1 MTITVDFP
9 ASRILVS
16 SDQTELDVGALYA
29 AIKDAQDSET
39 GVMYGPIAAGA
50 GRFDLGGGR
59 TSGLVVRL
67 NAPWQV
73 EFLGTGQRAVD
84 GGTLVGGAG
93 GQPVAS
99 TPGTQVLLNRPA
111 DAFGVATS
119 GSAAPSASEVASAV
133 WAHTSA
139 GDLLGK
145 VEMAQIILRNKTVT
159 NPATGTMT
167 VFADDGVTPL
177 LVASLYEDAGGTVPY
192 RGQGAELRGRFE

>member
-9 ASRILVS
+9 ASRIRVS
-16 SDQTELDVGALYA
+16 SDQTALDVGALYA

-67 NAPWQV
+67 NSPWQV
-73 EFLGTGQRAVD
+73 EFLGTGQRTVD

-93 GQPVAS
+93 GQPVAV

-139 GDLLGK
+139 CDLLGK

-159 NPATGTMT
+159 NPTTGTMT
-167 VFADDGVTPL
+167 VYADDGVTPL
-177 LVASLYEDAGGTVPY
+177 LVANLYEDVGATQPY
-192 RGQGAELRGRFE
+192 RGQGAEHRGRFE

>member
-1 MTITVDFP
+1 MAITVDFP
-9 ASRILVS
+9 ASRIRVS
-16 SDQTELDVGALYA
+16 SDQAALDAGALYA
-29 AIKDAQDSET
+29 AIRDAQDSET

-73 EFLGTGQRAVD
+73 EFLGTGQRTVD

-93 GQPVAS
+93 GQPVAV
-99 TPGTQVLLNRPA
+99 TPGTQVVLNRPA
-111 DAFGVATS
+111 DAFGVSTS
-119 GSAAPSASEVASAV
+119 GAPTPTASEVASAV
-133 WAHTSA
+133 WAHSSA
-139 GDLLGK
+139 TDLLSK
-145 VEMAQIILRNKTVT
+145 VEVAQIILRNKTIT

-177 LVASLYEDAGGTVPY
+177 LVANLYEDAGAMQPY
-192 RGQGAELRGRFE
+192 RGQGAEHRGRLE

>member
-9 ASRILVS
+9 ASRIRVS
-16 SDQTELDVGALYA
+16 SDQTALDVGALYT

-39 GVMYGPIAAGA
+39 GVMYSPIAAGA

-73 EFLGTGQRAVD
+73 EFLGVGQRTVD

-99 TPGTQVLLNRPA
+99 TPGTQVILNRPA

-133 WAHTSA
+133 WAHQTA
-139 GDLLGK
+139 GDLLSK
-145 VEMAQIILRNKTVT
+145 VEIAQVILRNKTVT
-159 NPATGTMT
+159 DPQTGTMT

-177 LVASLYEDAGGTVPY
+177 LVANLFEDAAGTRPY
-192 RGQGAELRGRFE
+192 RGQGAENRGRLT

>member
-9 ASRILVS
+9 ASRIRVS
-16 SDQTELDVGALYA
+16 SDQTALDVGALYA

-39 GVMYGPIAAGA
+39 GVMYSPIAAGA

-67 NAPWQV
+67 NSPWQV
-73 EFLGTGQRAVD
+73 EFLGAGQRTVD
-84 GGTLVGGAG
+84 GGTLAGGAG
-93 GQPVAS
+93 GQPVAV

-111 DAFGVATS
+111 DAFGVATG

-133 WAHTSA
+133 WAHQTA
-139 GDLLGK
+139 GDLLSK
-145 VEMAQIILRNKTVT
+145 VEVAQVILRNKTVT
-159 NPATGTMT
+159 NPQTGTMT

-177 LVASLYEDAGGTVPY
+177 LVANLYEDAAGTQPY
-192 RGQGAELRGRFE
+192 RGQGAENRGRFT

>member
-93 GQPVAS
+93 G
-99 TPGTQVLLNRPA
+99 
-111 DAFGVATS
+111 
-119 GSAAPSASEVASAV
+119 
-133 WAHTSA
+133 
-139 GDLLGK
+139 
-145 VEMAQIILRNKTVT
+145 
-159 NPATGTMT
+159 
-167 VFADDGVTPL
+167 
-177 LVASLYEDAGGTVPY
+177 
-192 RGQGAELRGRFE
+192 

>member
-9 ASRILVS
+9 ASRIRVS
-16 SDQTELDVGALYA
+16 SDQTALDVGALYA

-111 DAFGVATS
+111 DAFGVSTS
-119 GSAAPSASEVASAV
+119 GTPAPTAEEVAKAV
-133 WAHTSA
+133 A
-139 GDLLGK
+139 
-145 VEMAQIILRNKTVT
+145 ER
-159 NPATGTMT
+159 
-167 VFADDGVTPL
+167 
-177 LVASLYEDAGGTVPY
+177 VAALTLKQFIA
-192 RGQGAELRGRFE
+192 LK

>member
-1 MTITVDFP
+1 MDPLLDEALMQVVAARLVATEHRVTGLE
-9 ASRILVS
+9 SRAP
-16 SDQTELDVGALYA
+16 QP
-29 AIKDAQDSET
+29 
-39 GVMYGPIAAGA
+39 GPKGAAGA

-119 GSAAPSASEVASAV
+119 GSIGPTAAEIAEAV
-133 WAHTSA
+133 WA
-139 GDLLGK
+139 K
-145 VEMAQIILRNKTVT
+145 V
-159 NPATGTMT
+159 
-167 VFADDGVTPL
+167 
-177 LVASLYEDAGGTVPY
+177 LV
-192 RGQGAELRGRFE
+192 